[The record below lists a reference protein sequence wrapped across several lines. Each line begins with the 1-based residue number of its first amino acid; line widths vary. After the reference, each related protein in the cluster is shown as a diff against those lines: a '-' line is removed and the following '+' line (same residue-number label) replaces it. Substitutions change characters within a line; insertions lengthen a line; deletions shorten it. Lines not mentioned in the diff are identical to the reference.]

1 MQPQALVTTMQ
12 VRTSTT
18 ALALSCLGCT
28 DSAAADYNPEA
39 TVDSGDCVYCDPGTF
54 ILSVDMADSFGD
66 GWNGAGYGIF
76 GDAGT
81 IYEGSLDSAFI
92 GDGLTS
98 GTDLIC
104 LAPGCY
110 SFQTTSGAAAGE
122 ISVTLSDE
130 FGTTYGTIGGGETY
144 GVDFT
149 LTGQCDISGC
159 TNCCRQL
166 QPICEH
172 RRWFL

>member
-1 MQPQALVTTMQ
+1 M
-12 VRTSTT
+12 
-18 ALALSCLGCT
+18 
-28 DSAAADYNPEA
+28 
-39 TVDSGDCVYCDPGTF
+39 DSGDCVYCDPGTF
-54 ILSVDMADSFGD
+54 ILTVDMADSFGD

-149 LTGQCDISGC
+149 LTGQCDILAARTPLRTTS
-159 TNCCRQL
+159 THLRASTMVLARFHLRMTTWQTL
-166 QPICEH
+166 K
-172 RRWFL
+172 RWLVV